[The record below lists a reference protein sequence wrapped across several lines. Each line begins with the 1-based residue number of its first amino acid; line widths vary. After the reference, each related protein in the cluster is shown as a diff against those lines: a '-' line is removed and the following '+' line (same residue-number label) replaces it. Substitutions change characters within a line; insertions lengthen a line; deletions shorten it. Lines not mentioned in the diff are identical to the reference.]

1 MGCNCKTN
9 RDLAYL
15 RKYYGDA
22 KRDLDASEEIGFGVN
37 ELIYRFLTFLAVI
50 ICLPFLLVFII
61 FKMFSGKTINIG
73 KLLGLKYV
81 GKQQNIQD

>member
-9 RDLAYL
+9 RDLAYF
-15 RKYYGDA
+15 RKHYGDA
-22 KRDLDASEEIGFGVN
+22 KRDLDTSEEIGFGVK
-37 ELIYRFLTFLAVI
+37 EFIYRFLTFLAVVI
-50 ICLPFLLVFII
+50 SLPFLLVFII
-61 FKMFSGKTINIG
+61 FKIFSGKTINIG